1 VSTFWSSQL
10 VLAMLLNA
18 VVQAIQIGAYAA
30 RLAGVQSGRIAT
42 SISLFNLFVTA
53 SRLASLFL
61 TPALGAL
68 ADAAA
73 HGAGPQAHSVA
84 PDVAGT
90 LEMQIRFIVLAGT
103 VGTALGALLLP
114 TFIALFLRGIAAFE
128 RTGSVLAALSRLAD
142 PRVMWSI
149 LSGVRLP
156 SLATLRRFS
165 PSLVPR
171 KLLIFN
177 VLVTAVYAIGV
188 VAAYY
193 ASVLNLAARTTATGL
208 SGLINGIA
216 TIAFTLVVDPTSAL
230 ITDRAAKGERSLEEV
245 KAMVF
250 YLALTAIVGTL
261 CSQAILHPAAVAIAY
276 AAGLFYHPH

>member
-1 VSTFWSSQL
+1 LATFWSSQL
-10 VLAMLLNA
+10 VLAMVLNG

-73 HGAGPQAHSVA
+73 HGAGPHAQSVQPA
-84 PDVAGT
+84 VAQT
-90 LEMQIRFIVLAGT
+90 LEMQIRMIVLAGT
-103 VGTALGALLLP
+103 VGTGIGALLLP
-114 TFIALFLRGIAAFE
+114 TFISLFLRGIAAFE
-128 RTGSVLAALSRLAD
+128 RTGSVIAALSRLAD
-142 PRVMWSI
+142 PRVAWSVLAGI
-149 LSGVRLP
+149 RLP
-156 SLATLRRFS
+156 SLATLSRFK
-165 PSLVPR
+165 PSMVPR
-171 KLLIFN
+171 KLLVFN
-177 VLVTAVYAIGV
+177 VLVTAIYAIGV

-216 TIAFTLVVDPTSAL
+216 TISFTLVVDPTSAY
-230 ITDRAAKGERSLEEV
+230 ITDQAAKGERSLEEV

-261 CSQAILHPAAVAIAY
+261 CSQAILYPAAVAIAR